1 MAIVGIYVVKFLGDI
16 YNVYTVYIYITQ
28 QIHDEYTLNIPFPTS
43 CDKATAAWSNQYSI
57 VMHIK
62 YWTVEIN

>member
-1 MAIVGIYVVKFLGDI
+1 MAIVGIYVVKFLGGKYI
-16 YNVYTVYIYITQ
+16 YIYITH
-28 QIHDEYTLNIPFPTS
+28 QIYDEYTLNIPFPTS